1 MRTEAPKSSCTGNPL
16 SQCARSQAHGTRLE
30 KSRAQRIMWLM
41 EELNLSY
48 DIKTYKRG
56 PNGIAPPELKQI
68 HPLGKSPIVSVQ
80 PPDASPMV
88 LVESAAIIEY
98 FLDHF
103 SSPSTHLVPQ
113 RYKPGR
119 EGQVDGETDAWM
131 RYRFF
136 MHYAEGSLMS
146 PIQVQLIMN
155 GISAVL
161 IPVMP
166 LANAGTIAVRDA
178 PVPFFIKPITG
189 FITGKVSA
197 EFLDQELRTH
207 FRFLEDQL
215 ASAPENG
222 PFLCGSRLTAADIQ
236 MSIPVIA
243 ALNLS
248 IIPREEYPRLD
259 AYAGAIQNEQGYR
272 RAVEKVERIEGKPFV
287 PI

>member
-1 MRTEAPKSSCTGNPL
+1 MNANGGAKIVL
-16 SQCARSQAHGTRLE
+16 HWLE

-48 DIKTYKRG
+48 EIKTYKRG

-68 HPLGKSPIVSVQ
+68 HPLGKSPIVSIQ
-80 PPDASPMV
+80 PQGASQSMV
-88 LVESAAIIEY
+88 LVESAAIMEY

-103 SSPSTHLVPQ
+103 GGPNTRLIPE
-113 RYKPGR
+113 RYQPGR
-119 EGQVDGETDAWM
+119 EGQLGGETESWM
-131 RYRFF
+131 RYRYY

-155 GISAVL
+155 AL
-161 IPVMP
+161 K
-166 LANAGTIAVRDA
+166 NA
-178 PVPFFIKPITG
+178 PVPFFVKPITG

-197 EFLDQELRTH
+197 EFLNQELRTH

-215 ASAPENG
+215 ASAPEEG
-222 PFLCGSRLTAADIQ
+222 PFLCGSQLTAADIQ

-248 IIPREEYPRLD
+248 IIPRREYPRLD
-259 AYAGAIQNEQGYR
+259 AYAAQIQNSSGYR
-272 RAVEKVERIEGKPFV
+272 RAVEKVEKIEGKPFV

>member
-1 MRTEAPKSSCTGNPL
+1 
-16 SQCARSQAHGTRLE
+16 
-30 KSRAQRIMWLM
+30 
-41 EELNLSY
+41 
-48 DIKTYKRG
+48 
-56 PNGIAPPELKQI
+56 
-68 HPLGKSPIVSVQ
+68 
-80 PPDASPMV
+80 
-88 LVESAAIIEY
+88 
-98 FLDHF
+98 
-103 SSPSTHLVPQ
+103 
-113 RYKPGR
+113 
-119 EGQVDGETDAWM
+119 
-131 RYRFF
+131 
-136 MHYAEGSLMS
+136 
-146 PIQVQLIMN
+146 MN